1 MVRTAQ
7 LVHTIDVT
15 FYEIDSFWYILLPH
29 NFDFIVILVNEK
41 EKANSGH
48 CRHTDAHPL
57 VNDMYARKF
66 FCREMNAY
74 FFWCWPRLLFSF
86 FYSQIYEGER
96 PVHIVEDWDTWFF
109 EASNKEL
116 VGCN

>member
-1 MVRTAQ
+1 M
-7 LVHTIDVT
+7 
-15 FYEIDSFWYILLPH
+15 
-29 NFDFIVILVNEK
+29 ILVNEK

-74 FFWCWPRLLFSF
+74 HFGVGLDCCSLSF
-86 FYSQIYEGER
+86 THRYMRER
-96 PVHIVEDWDTWFF
+96 GLYT
-109 EASNKEL
+109 L
-116 VGCN
+116 